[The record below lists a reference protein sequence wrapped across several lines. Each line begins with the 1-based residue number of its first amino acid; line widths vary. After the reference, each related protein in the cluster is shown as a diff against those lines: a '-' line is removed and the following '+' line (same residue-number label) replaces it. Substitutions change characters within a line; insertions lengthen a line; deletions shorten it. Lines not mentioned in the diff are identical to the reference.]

1 MLLLVCSPAHANVEV
16 GGLAG
21 IHVFSDHSELG
32 ATDGPNAPS
41 QRNSALFGVRIG
53 AYLGDLIGLEGEL
66 GVLPT
71 EAREAKFGV
80 TDLTYRAHLVLQL
93 RAKVPDAIVLP
104 FVLVGA
110 GGFSVVASSNAK
122 FKTDPLKDLSPDTDP
137 AFYVGAGVKLRL
149 DERLGVRLD
158 VRALM
163 MPSSENTV
171 PANLDS
177 QKQTLDL
184 EALASVYFELGRT
197 PIRTPPPPPPPP
209 PPDDDDR
216 DHDGVRGRADQCPSD
231 AEDLDGWRDDD
242 GCPDPDN
249 DGDGVADAPD
259 AHDRCPN
266 DAEDK
271 DGFQDDDGCPDP
283 DNDTDG
289 IADAQDRCPLQPED
303 RDGWQD
309 DDGCPDPDNDGDGVA
324 DAADACLDAL
334 ETKNGYED
342 TDGCPDELPA
352 AAKRLEGVIAGVA
365 FAPTTTIWAPGAT
378 KALDAVALALT
389 QLPALRITIAV
400 HTDDV
405 VLTRGLY
412 ADNLELSQARAEVI
426 AAYLVRKGID
436 AGRLVAKG
444 YGETV
449 PRVAPAGLTGKKLT
463 AARAY
468 NRRVELHLL
477 SPLD

>member
-1 MLLLVCSPAHANVEV
+1 MFVCGTAHANVEV

-21 IHVFSDHSELG
+21 LHVFSDHSELG

-41 QRNSALFGVRIG
+41 QRNSGLFGVRVG

-66 GVLPT
+66 GVIPT

-93 RAKVPDAIVLP
+93 RGKVPDAMVLP
-104 FVLVGA
+104 FALVGA
-110 GGFSVVASSNAK
+110 GAFSVVASNNAK
-122 FKTDPLKDLSPDTDP
+122 WKTDPQKDLSPDTDP
-137 AFYVGAGVKLRL
+137 AFYVGGGLKLRL
-149 DERLGVRLD
+149 DEHLGLRLD

-184 EALASVYFELGRT
+184 EALASVYYELGRAQVRT
-197 PIRTPPPPPPPP
+197 ATPPTPPTPTPPRPPPAN
-209 PPDDDDR
+209 D
-216 DHDGVRGRADQCPSD
+216 AD
-231 AEDLDGWRDDD
+231 A
-242 GCPDPDN
+242 PDPDN
-249 DGDGVADAPD
+249 DGDGIADAQD
-259 AHDRCPN
+259 QCPN

-271 DGFQDDDGCPDP
+271 DAFQDDDGCPDP

-289 IADAQDRCPLQPED
+289 IADAQDQCPLQPED
-303 RDGWQD
+303 RDGWKD

-324 DAADACLDAL
+324 DAADACLDTL
-334 ETKNGYED
+334 ETKNGFED

-352 AAKRLEGVIAGVA
+352 AAKRLDGVLANVA
-365 FAPTTTIWAPGAT
+365 FTQATTTWAPGAT
-378 KALDAVALALT
+378 KALDAVAVALA
-389 QLPALRITIAV
+389 QMPALRIMITV

-412 ADNLELSQARAEVI
+412 ADNLELSQARAEAIV
-426 AAYLVRKGID
+426 AYLARKGID
-436 AGRLVAKG
+436 ASRLVAKG
-444 YGETV
+444 AGETV
-449 PRVAPAGLTGKKLT
+449 PRVAPAGLTGTKLT